1 MCAWNLFR
9 CWKNNDKNMT
19 YDEKGGLR
27 MTREEYEKLMKDCS
41 TIQEYCR
48 LLRESMFYGYPGA
61 GKKIAS

>member
-1 MCAWNLFR
+1 
-9 CWKNNDKNMT
+9 MT

-48 LLRESMFYGYPGA
+48 LLRESMFYGYPGT
-61 GKKIAS
+61 GNKIAS